1 MKASDSSTTSVRKPR
16 RTIWQ
21 RGKRSLLSFLFI
33 YLAVVV
39 IVAALESFLMYPA
52 PSPQN
57 GDWKPQLDYEDIE
70 IKTAQGN
77 MIHGWYL
84 EHEAAERTILLCHGN
99 GEHMGY
105 LGEQLDELRK
115 IYRANVFAFDYR
127 GYGKSP
133 GKPTEPGII
142 ADGEAAHDWLAA
154 RSGIQASE
162 VYLWGRS
169 LGGAVAVHLASK
181 NGAKGLIVDRSFNS
195 MVDVASNH
203 YPWLPVRLLLSNR
216 WPSEERIQCYSGPMI
231 SIHGKPDNVVPYR
244 FGRKLFE
251 ACPGDEKEFVLSENL
266 EHNDYWPLEIYRKV
280 LEFMQICEDSE
291 SS

>member
-1 MKASDSSTTSVRKPR
+1 MDSSDSSTSSSEKPK

-21 RGKRSLLSFLFI
+21 RIKRFLLSILFI
-33 YLAVVV
+33 YLGVVV

-52 PSPQN
+52 PSLQN
-57 GDWKPQLDYEDIE
+57 GDWKPQLDYEDVEIE
-70 IKTAQGN
+70 TTQGN
-77 MIHGWYL
+77 TLHGWYL
-84 EHEAAERTILLCHGN
+84 QHEAAERTILFCHGN

-127 GYGKSP
+127 GYGKSS
-133 GKPTEPGII
+133 GKPSEPGII

-154 RSGIQASE
+154 RAGIQADE

-216 WPSEERIQCYSGPMI
+216 WPSVERIQGYSGPMI

-244 FGRKLFE
+244 FGKKLFE
-251 ACPGDEKEFVLSENL
+251 ACPSDEKEFVSSETL
-266 EHNDYWPLEIYRKV
+266 EHNDYWPVEIYRQV
-280 LEFMQICEDSE
+280 LEFMQNCEASE
-291 SS
+291 S